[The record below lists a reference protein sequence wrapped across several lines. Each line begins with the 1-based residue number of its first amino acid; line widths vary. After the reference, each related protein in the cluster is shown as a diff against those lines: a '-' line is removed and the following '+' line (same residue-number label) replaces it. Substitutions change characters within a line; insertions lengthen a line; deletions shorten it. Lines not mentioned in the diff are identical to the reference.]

1 MALKDTLYPQ
11 ASLEGGNYKPSNV
24 GGAPIV
30 NTVDGIG
37 QGTQLAKQPSAV
49 GIGAANTDWLG
60 MARNAYD
67 SSENWLQVN
76 QRAIWARNF
85 AHYRSEHAP
94 DSPIL
99 ADVNRHRPKHFWP
112 RTRTLV
118 RAIQAAAASAY
129 FSSSD
134 VVVVEAEDQDD
145 KQQNS
150 AARLMKELL
159 NYRLSK
165 TIPWYKIV
173 LGGIAEASVLGTV
186 ASHQSWEYKEVEEV
200 IGHEY
205 DEFTGRTYELYKT
218 VVTLD
223 KPKVRLVPAE
233 NIRMSPAADWLDP
246 ANSTPYLIEL
256 LPMYLG
262 EVLDK
267 IRSGKDSK
275 SGEPSWRDI
284 GEAMLISAGNRDNLD
299 TTRRARSGARRLD
312 PKSNMMETVDE
323 FRIIWI
329 HRNIIR
335 HDGIDW
341 LYYTA
346 GTTVL
351 LSEPVQLATI
361 IPWADGKRDYVLGQL
376 EVETDR
382 PYPSGP
388 VELVSGMQKAVNE
401 LKNQRYENVRQV
413 LNRRYLY
420 RAGNQVDVR
429 ALSRNVPGALIG
441 ISAPGDLGSHVKAL
455 DTPDVTGSSYQEEDR
470 INLAMDDLSGSTT
483 GATVQANRKLNETVG
498 GMNLM
503 SESANQVREMEL
515 RTFTETWMEPV
526 LTQLVQLEAFYE
538 TDAVALTVSAKKAGM
553 RRILKDFFN
562 YRFGVSV
569 NVGMGAVS
577 PTQRMQKLIG
587 AISTVMQVVP
597 LAELAAE
604 GEEISEEIM
613 STAGYDNGSRFF
625 NFARAKEQQAKMDQE
640 GDPKVQLAREQMQSK
655 AQVEQSKLEIE
666 NGKLQLAQAKLEQ
679 ENQKL
684 QAQYEEMQAKIA
696 LMAAQTASTKATAV
710 NSNVTAVFEATQA
723 AGAAVQNAHIAPITD
738 GILRSAGFEDQDG
751 GTVIPEITPDEIAA
765 PVVPPAVENTHPNF
779 PARPQSP
786 NTGILKGFETPQVGG

>member
-1 MALKDTLYPQ
+1 
-11 ASLEGGNYKPSNV
+11 
-24 GGAPIV
+24 
-30 NTVDGIG
+30 
-37 QGTQLAKQPSAV
+37 
-49 GIGAANTDWLG
+49 

-118 RAIQAAAASAY
+118 RTIQAAAASAY

-145 KQQNS
+145 KLQNS
-150 AARLMKELL
+150 AAKLMKELL

-165 TIPWYKIV
+165 TVPWYKIV
-173 LGGIAEASVLGTV
+173 LGGVAEAAVLGTV

-200 IGHEY
+200 VGHEY

-223 KPKVRLVPAE
+223 KPRVRIVPAE

-262 EVLDK
+262 EVMDK

-284 GEAMLISAGNRDNLD
+284 GESMLISAGNRDNLD

-312 PKSNMMETVDE
+312 PKSNMMESVDE
-323 FRIIWI
+323 FRVIWI

-335 HDGIDW
+335 HDGVDW

-346 GTTVL
+346 GTSVM
-351 LSEPVQLATI
+351 LSEPVRLDNI
-361 IPWADGKRDYVLGQL
+361 IPWAEGKRDYVLGQL

-388 VELVSGMQKAVNE
+388 VELISGMQKAVNE

-429 ALSRNVPGALIG
+429 ALSRNVPGGLVG

-455 DTPDVTGSSYQEEDR
+455 DTPDVTGSAYQEEDR

-515 RTFTETWMEPV
+515 RTFTESWMEPV
-526 LTQLVQLEAFYE
+526 LTQLVQLEAYYE
-538 TDAVALTVSAKKAGM
+538 SDAVALTVASKKAGI
-553 RRILKDFFN
+553 RKILKDFFN
-562 YRFGVSV
+562 YRFAVSV

-587 AISTVMQVVP
+587 AVSTVLQTVP
-597 LAELAAE
+597 GADIAAE
-604 GEEISEEIM
+604 GEEIAQEIM

-625 NFARAKEQQAKMDQE
+625 NFARAKQVQAKLEQE
-640 GDPKVQLAREQMQSK
+640 GDPKVQLAREQMQAK
-655 AQVEQSKLEIE
+655 AQTEQTKLEIE
-666 NGKLQLAQAKLEQ
+666 NGKLQLSQAKLEQ
-679 ENQKL
+679 DNQKL
-684 QAQYEEMQAKIA
+684 QAQYLEMQAKIA
-696 LMAAQTASTKATAV
+696 LMEAQTVNTKAMAV
-710 NSNVTAVFEATQA
+710 NANVTAVYEASQA
-723 AGAAVQNAHIAPITD
+723 AGVAVQNAHIAPITD
-738 GILRSAGFEDQDG
+738 GILRSAGFEDKDG
-751 GTVIPEITPDEIAA
+751 GTVVPEIPPEALAA
-765 PVVPPAVENTHPNF
+765 PTVETAPENPHPNF
-779 PARPQSP
+779 PPRPQSA
-786 NTGILKGFETPQVGG
+786 NTGILKGIETPQLGG